1 MATQP
6 PIVAPSAR
14 PVLPGSDPL
23 AGACILGI
31 DPGLQRTGYAVL
43 TVPNA
48 GAAPTIR
55 EAGVIRLP
63 RGDSLEARLVELDT
77 KLLELLHGF
86 HPRIL
91 ACEALYA
98 HYKHPRTAILMGH
111 ARGVILVAA
120 ARCGLEI
127 VSVAA
132 TNSKKLLTGSGHA
145 TKAQVQRAIA
155 HTLGLL
161 RPPEPNDVADAIAIA
176 LAGLR
181 LAEAHGKF
189 DAADRTAKSSA
200 KSGRGHSLISI
211 LTGRI
216 ASSNAPPSMPKGALS
231 IRTGDHR

>member
-1 MATQP
+1 M
-6 PIVAPSAR
+6 
-14 PVLPGSDPL
+14 
-23 AGACILGI
+23 
-31 DPGLQRTGYAVL
+31 L
-43 TVPNA
+43 TVPLA

-63 RGDSLEARLVELDT
+63 KGDSLESRLVELET
-77 KLLELLHGF
+77 NLLELLHGF

-120 ARCGLEI
+120 ARCGLEV

-132 TNSKKLLTGSGHA
+132 TNAKKLLTGSGHA

-176 LAGLR
+176 LCGLR
-181 LAEAHGKF
+181 LHEARAISDPPVRERVVGESVVKKLLVRSRRAGILAPTVAEDSSHAPARPGVTLRTVRR
-189 DAADRTAKSSA
+189 AACIAPVTFAASSA
-200 KSGRGHSLISI
+200 PSVIENRKSKIE
-211 LTGRI
+211 
-216 ASSNAPPSMPKGALS
+216 NQP
-231 IRTGDHR
+231 